1 MKGRTI
7 LRKEEDSCLWETRRY
22 VSPQAYWGANVL
34 KTLSETCNATG
45 SKRAVSYC
53 AGTRSWGESE
63 DSVTLCLA
71 RWSNRAGKRRETAGT
86 GSICCHALGSSKQ
99 DQSSNS
105 LQMKPT
111 GVWPPAG
118 DQSTAM
124 PHGSSPSSRAAA
136 SAGLARGHSHLPHD
150 SGRGTS
156 PLRRC
161 RSQAEKGAFPQVP
174 TFVFCTSSDAVT
186 SSGYIQCHSWQKC
199 QTRAEGC
206 REGSG
211 LVDIS
216 SGELNTGS
224 GWLTLIQC
232 AVGSQWPSVK
242 DSDI

>member
-53 AGTRSWGESE
+53 AGTWSWRESE

-124 PHGSSPSSRAAA
+124 PQMPYTAAHPAAELQLRQVSLEDTLSCPRIAVVGHHHCVAA
-136 SAGLARGHSHLPHD
+136 SLRQRRELSPRYLPLFFVHLPMQSHRPAIFNATL
-150 SGRGTS
+150 GRNARPG
-156 PLRRC
+156 
-161 RSQAEKGAFPQVP
+161 QKAAEKAL
-174 TFVFCTSSDAVT
+174 
-186 SSGYIQCHSWQKC
+186 
-199 QTRAEGC
+199 
-206 REGSG
+206 G
-211 LVDIS
+211 LSIYPL
-216 SGELNTGS
+216 GN
-224 GWLTLIQC
+224 
-232 AVGSQWPSVK
+232 
-242 DSDI
+242 